1 MLLFSHPVESDSLR
15 PNGLQQPGLPVPH
28 HLLKFA
34 KFMSIASVVLSSH
47 LTLWFPLLLLPSIF
61 QIIRDFSSESAV
73 CIRWS
78 KLASGISLPKSIQ
91 DWFPLRL
98 TGLIS
103 LLSKGLSE
111 VSSSTTVQRHRFF
124 DTLPSLWSSSH
135 NCIWPLGRPEPCRLL
150 SSYKGSEFSSVKN
163 SIYEFSIPFWK
174 LLKPFIKKH
183 LHFT

>member
-47 LTLWFPLLLLPSIF
+47 LTLWFPLLLLSSIF

-78 KLASGISLPKSIQ
+78 KLASGISPSKEYS
-91 DWFPLRL
+91 
-98 TGLIS
+98 GLIS
-103 LLSKGLSE
+103 LKIDWFDLLAVQGTLRSLLQHHSSKASILQWSAFFMR
-111 VSSSTTVQRHRFF
+111 STYI
-124 DTLPSLWSSSH
+124 L
-135 NCIWPLGRPEPCRLL
+135 
-150 SSYKGSEFSSVKN
+150 
-163 SIYEFSIPFWK
+163 IYG
-174 LLKPFIKKH
+174 H
-183 LHFT
+183 LYF